1 MDNNIIIVYKVT
13 FYQLVLII
21 KNRVMENNII
31 IIVCK
36 VTFYQLVL
44 IKLLLLIHM
53 PLPQFIVSL
62 SVQCLLQGQVVIM
75 VQPKTSGPGYGV
87 LRVGKVVRRY

>member
-1 MDNNIIIVYKVT
+1 MD
-13 FYQLVLII
+13 
-21 KNRVMENNII
+21 NNII

-62 SVQCLLQGQVVIM
+62 SVQGQVVIM
-75 VQPKTSGPGYGV
+75 VQPNTSGPGYGV
-87 LRVGKVVRRY
+87 LRVGKVVTRY